1 MLKLGGVTLC
11 LLWDTLCCFFRTA
24 LTFIGGLC
32 SGESLNLFFVFFFFL
47 IMNYS
52 LLFLELFEQ
61 IQIKQQEMLLF
72 VVLFVRWFCF
82 VGFDF
87 SLIKQNNKAFQ
98 ISMKSFFK

>member
-1 MLKLGGVTLC
+1 MSSLGYLMLFLQDSFNFYWRSVFWGEFEPVFC
-11 LLWDTLCCFFRTA
+11 L
-24 LTFIGGLC
+24 
-32 SGESLNLFFVFFFFL
+32 FFFL